1 MFTSINK
8 EEHELGDTFLN
19 DEKVRVKNEMVPN
32 GGLLLAVA
40 DDSDEEMQSV
50 ASDED
55 EEPRVGGP
63 VTMMTTAKT
72 VSK

>member
-8 EEHELGDTFLN
+8 EEHELADTFLN
-19 DEKVRVKNEMVPN
+19 DEKVRMKNEMVPD

-50 ASDED
+50 ASDDD

-63 VTMMTTAKT
+63 VMMMATAKA

>member
-8 EEHELGDTFLN
+8 EEHELADTFLN
-19 DEKVRVKNEMVPN
+19 DVKVRVKNEKVPD

-50 ASDED
+50 ASDDDD
-55 EEPRVGGP
+55 EPWVGGP
-63 VTMMTTAKT
+63 VTMTTTAKT